1 MRKHLAGLSKFVPQQ
16 CFFDRGGK
24 ELGLSSI
31 AASKP
36 DIRSLLLQAG
46 LPHFLRD
53 QFNLMLAK
61 EHFCERQS
69 RVAADAQLQVMHLL
83 FRGLAR
89 MLFAQCTKS
98 PLATAWEA
106 LREADHNVR
115 VGISAERP
123 SICRV
128 NWHFIHADPELRIG
142 KLTSD
147 HCALTER
154 VDFCPLA
161 FNQRL
166 KLKCGSLN
174 RLEGQDFG
182 AVYARSEDQYRKCAK
197 KDAHA
202 QGSKGHV

>member
-1 MRKHLAGLSKFVPQQ
+1 MHEHLPGLSEFVPQQ
-16 CFFDRGGK
+16 RLFDRGRQK
-24 ELGLSSI
+24 LGLSST

-36 DIRSLLLQAG
+36 DVRSFLLQAG

-53 QFNLMLAK
+53 EFSLMLSE

-69 RVAADAQLQVMHLL
+69 RVAADTEFQVMHLL

-89 MLFAQCTKS
+89 MLFTQCTQS
-98 PLATAWEA
+98 PLVTSREA
-106 LREADHNVR
+106 LREADHDVR

-123 SICRV
+123 RICRV
-128 NWHFIHADPELRIG
+128 NRHFVDADPELGIG

-154 VDFCPLA
+154 VDFRPLA

-166 KLKCGSLN
+166 KLECGSLN

-182 AVYARSEDQYRKCAK
+182 AVHAHSEDQYRKCAEEN
-197 KDAHA
+197 AHA
-202 QGSKGHV
+202 QDSKGHV